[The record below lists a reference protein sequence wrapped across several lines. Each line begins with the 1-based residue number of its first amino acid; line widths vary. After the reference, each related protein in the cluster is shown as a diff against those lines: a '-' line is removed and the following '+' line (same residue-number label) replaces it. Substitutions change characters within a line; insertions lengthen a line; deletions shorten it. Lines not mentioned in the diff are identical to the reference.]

1 LAKRNQKT
9 PDAPA
14 AKLFV
19 KVQPGASRNAI
30 VGKSGEEWKL
40 AVTAPPVEG
49 RANEACIDLV
59 AKRLGIPRSAVR
71 IARGQSGRK
80 KILEIEGLPI
90 AEIEQRLGEVGGT

>member
-1 LAKRNQKT
+1 
-9 PDAPA
+9 
-14 AKLFV
+14 
-19 KVQPGASRNAI
+19 

-71 IARGQSGRK
+71 IARGQSVRK

>member
-1 LAKRNQKT
+1 
-9 PDAPA
+9 
-14 AKLFV
+14 
-19 KVQPGASRNAI
+19 